1 MEPLACLF
9 QALCPPESDKGNHER
24 GGERGGKPHDYLSFT
39 IEKAPNPPRPTRR
52 SQDVRE
58 KGDLRLCSKD
68 SHRPRL
74 WLAPCWR
81 HRYRQSAWP
90 RIAVVGLEA
99 GAVVFPEDRWEV
111 TAVRVL
117 PAVAAIT
124 PRAVLPAEAVTPG
137 GRALR
142 APADTTDGA
151 DTREARAT
159 MVAATALHV
168 RTVGP
173 SIADFTAE
181 AFTWV
186 LALLMGTFMTPA
198 TSTAPAMPT
207 IQVILT
213 DRPLR
218 RRRVPTA
225 HTISMVLGS
234 LVPTAIPANGNIR
247 LRNRTT
253 IPINGSIRSR
263 SRTTIPTNSN
273 IRSRSRTTIPI
284 SLNGTIDNPREACDI
299 RSVF

>member
-1 MEPLACLF
+1 
-9 QALCPPESDKGNHER
+9 
-24 GGERGGKPHDYLSFT
+24 
-39 IEKAPNPPRPTRR
+39 
-52 SQDVRE
+52 
-58 KGDLRLCSKD
+58 
-68 SHRPRL
+68 
-74 WLAPCWR
+74 
-81 HRYRQSAWP
+81 P

-99 GAVVFPEDRWEV
+99 GAVVFLEDRWEV

-124 PRAVLPAEAVTPG
+124 PRAVLPAGAVTPG
-137 GRALR
+137 SRALR

-173 SIADFTAE
+173 SIADFTVE
-181 AFTWV
+181 AFIWV
-186 LALLMGTFMTPA
+186 MALRMGTFMTPA

-263 SRTTIPTNSN
+263 SRTTILINGS
-273 IRSRSRTTIPI
+273 IRNRSRTTIPI
-284 SLNGTIDNPREACDI
+284 SLNGTIDNRRERATHVLASDRAC
-299 RSVF
+299 RNRRRAVAAF